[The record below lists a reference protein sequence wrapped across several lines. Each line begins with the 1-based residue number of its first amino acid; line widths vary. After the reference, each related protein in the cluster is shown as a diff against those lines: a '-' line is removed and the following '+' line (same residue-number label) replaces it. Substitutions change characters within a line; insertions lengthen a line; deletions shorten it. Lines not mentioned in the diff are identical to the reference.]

1 MVQNLP
7 MRLDHVSYVTSHDQL
22 ADTVQR
28 LGARLGS
35 AFIDGGV
42 HPRFGTRNF
51 TLPLQNGRYL
61 EVVCPLDHPATDSS
75 PFGKA
80 VSRRAAEGG
89 GWLTWVLASDDL
101 SDIEKKLGREATEG
115 HRKKPN
121 GNDLSW
127 KQIGIIELLENRQLP
142 FFIKWLT
149 LDHPSTDGKAVSKI
163 TKLEIAGDKN
173 ALTNWVGSDLQKVI
187 GSDIEIIWVD
197 PENNDGEEGIVAVYL
212 QTPSGEIRLD

>member
-1 MVQNLP
+1 

-121 GNDLSW
+121 GNNLSW

-187 GSDIEIIWVD
+187 GSDIEVIWVD

>member
-1 MVQNLP
+1 LP

-89 GWLTWVLASDDL
+89 GWLTWVLAADDL

-187 GSDIEIIWVD
+187 GSDIEVIWVD
-197 PENNDGEEGIVAVYL
+197 PANNDGEEGIVAVYL

>member
-187 GSDIEIIWVD
+187 GSDIEVIWVD
-197 PENNDGEEGIVAVYL
+197 PAKNDGEEGIVAVYL

>member
-1 MVQNLP
+1 

-35 AFIDGGV
+35 TFVDGGV

-61 EVVCPLDHPATDSS
+61 EVVCPLDHPATDAS

-89 GWLTWVLASDDL
+89 GWLTWVLAADDL
-101 SDIEKKLGREATEG
+101 TDIEKKLGRDAVEG
-115 HRKKPN
+115 HRKKPD
-121 GNDLSW
+121 GGDLSW

-149 LDHPSTDGKAVSKI
+149 LDHPSTDGKPVSKI

-187 GSDIEIIWVD
+187 GSDIEVVWVD
-197 PENNDGEEGIVAVYL
+197 PAANDGEEGIVAVYL
-212 QTPSGEIRLD
+212 QTPTGEIRLD

>member
-1 MVQNLP
+1 LP

-163 TKLEIAGDKN
+163 TKIEIAGDKN
-173 ALTNWVGSDLQKVI
+173 SLTDWVGGDLQKVI
-187 GSDIEIIWVD
+187 GSDIEVVWVD
-197 PENNDGEEGIVAVYL
+197 PSNNDGEEGIVAVYL

>member
-173 ALTNWVGSDLQKVI
+173 ALTNWVGSDLQKAI
-187 GSDIEIIWVD
+187 GSDIEVIWVD
-197 PENNDGEEGIVAVYL
+197 PAKNDGEEGIVAVYL

>member
-1 MVQNLP
+1 
-7 MRLDHVSYVTSHDQL
+7 MRLDHLSYVTSHDQL

-75 PFGKA
+75 AFGKA

-89 GWLTWVLASDDL
+89 GWLTWVLAADDL
-101 SDIEKKLGREATEG
+101 TDIEKKLGREATEG